1 MDMRA
6 ALGLEIRAAANALEA
21 MRQGEALPSAI
32 AEARKELPKESWSA
46 VQDMAYQAVRQLGLC
61 LSLAE
66 LLNNKAPPP
75 EVLAIQIVT
84 LTQLI
89 EGRRPAA
96 IVLDQVVEACKADI
110 NLRFSAGFLNAVMR
124 RFLREQEALMAQAAK
139 SDQAKFKL
147 PNWWIE
153 LLRRDHPQAWQQII
167 ANSGAKSSMTLRVNQ
182 RKISL
187 EAYCQL
193 LSAQGMAYEVMADA
207 ARSLDSYAPP
217 SSALEGVSAAPSPA
231 SSPLVSSVHGTPA
244 LRLLQAVDVQQ
255 LPGWD
260 QGLVSVQDLGA
271 QLAAPLLQVETGMR
285 VLDACA
291 APGGKAAHLLESLDC
306 EVTALEIDPERA
318 ERIQENLHRLGLDT
332 LAKSKTEIKIG
343 DASRPKAWWDGQLY
357 DRILVDA
364 PCSASGIVGRHP
376 DIPWLRRRSD
386 IATLS
391 GQQGKILHA
400 LWPLLKPGGKL
411 LLCTC
416 SVFRDEGEYLLAN
429 LLRELR
435 DVEVEPLSWRFGSGA
450 GAPQVDTKLSHLL
463 PTRLPYREHDGF
475 FYARLKKVSP
485 SKK

>member
-1 MDMRA
+1 MRA
-6 ALGLEIRAAANALEA
+6 ALGLEIRAAASALEA

-32 AEARKELPKESWSA
+32 AEARQHLPKESWSA

-66 LLNNKAPPP
+66 LLNNKSPPP
-75 EVLAIQIVT
+75 EVLAIQLVT

-139 SDQAKFKL
+139 SEQAKFKL
-147 PNWWIE
+147 PSWWID
-153 LLRRDHPQAWQQII
+153 LLRRDHPQAWPQII

-187 EAYCQL
+187 EAYGQL
-193 LSAQGMAYEVMADA
+193 LAEQGMAYEVMADA
-207 ARSLDSYAPP
+207 PRRIDSGPA
-217 SSALEGVSAAPSPA
+217 SSALESF
-231 SSPLVSSVHGTPA
+231 VHSTPA

-271 QLAAPLLQVETGMR
+271 QLAAPLLQVESGMR

-291 APGGKAAHLLESLDC
+291 APGGKAAHLLEFLDC
-306 EVTALEIDPERA
+306 EVTALELDPDRA
-318 ERIQENLHRLGLDT
+318 ERIQENFQRLGLDT
-332 LAKSKTEIKIG
+332 LAKSKSNIKIG

-435 DVEVEPLSWRFGSGA
+435 DAEAEPLSWQFRSGVDA
-450 GAPQVDTKLSHLL
+450 TLVDTKLGHLL

-475 FYARLKKVSP
+475 FYARFKKVIP

>member
-1 MDMRA
+1 MRA
-6 ALGLEIRAAANALEA
+6 ALGLEIRAAGNALEA

-32 AEARKELPKESWSA
+32 VEARQHLPKESWSA
-46 VQDMAYQAVRQLGLC
+46 VQDMAYQAVRQLGLS

-75 EVLAIQIVT
+75 EVLAIQLVT

-89 EGRRPAA
+89 EARRPAA

-124 RFLREQEALMAQAAK
+124 RFLREQGALMAQAAK
-139 SDQAKFKL
+139 SEQAKYKL
-147 PNWWIE
+147 PTWWIE

-187 EAYCQL
+187 DAYCEL
-193 LSAQGMAYEVMADA
+193 LTKQGMAYEVMADA
-207 ARSLDSYAPP
+207 ARSVDTQALPP
-217 SSALEGVSAAPSPA
+217 SALGST
-231 SSPLVSSVHGTPA
+231 VHCTPA

-260 QGLVSVQDLGA
+260 QGMVSVQDLGA
-271 QLAAPLLQVETGMR
+271 QLAAPSLQVETGMR

-306 EVTALEIDPERA
+306 EVTALEIDPDRA
-318 ERIQENLHRLGLDT
+318 ERIQENFHRLGLDA
-332 LAKSKTEIKIG
+332 LAKSKAEIKIG
-343 DASRPKAWWDGQLY
+343 DASRPKAWWDGQHY

-391 GQQGKILHA
+391 GLQGKILHA

-429 LLRELR
+429 LLRELP
-435 DVEVEPLSWRFGSGA
+435 DAEAEPLSWQFRSGA
-450 GAPQVDTKLSHLL
+450 DTILVDTKLGHLL

-475 FYARLKKVSP
+475 FYARLKKVVL

>member
-1 MDMRA
+1 MRA
-6 ALGLEIRAAANALEA
+6 ALGLEIRAAAQALEA

-32 AEARKELPKESWSA
+32 AEARQPLPKESWSA

-96 IVLDQVVEACKADI
+96 IVLDQVVEACKADV

-124 RFLREQEALMAQAAK
+124 RFLREQEALMAQAVK
-139 SDQAKFKL
+139 DEQARYKL
-147 PNWWIE
+147 PKWWID
-153 LLRRDHPQAWQQII
+153 LLRRDHPQSWQQII
-167 ANSGAKSSMTLRVNQ
+167 ANSGAKASMTLRVNQ
-182 RKISL
+182 RRITV
-187 EAYCQL
+187 EAYCSL
-193 LSAQGMAYEVMADA
+193 LTEHGMAYEAMT
-207 ARSLDSYAPP
+207 DSATKRQ
-217 SSALEGVSAAPSPA
+217 
-231 SSPLVSSVHGTPA
+231 TPA
-244 LRLLQAVDVQQ
+244 LRLLQAVDVQL

-271 QLAAPLLQVETGMR
+271 QLATPLLQVEAGMR

-306 EVTALEIDPERA
+306 EVTALEIDA
-318 ERIQENLHRLGLDT
+318 ERSERIGHNLHRLGLGMG
-332 LAKSKTEIKIG
+332 AQGKAEIKVG
-343 DASRPKAWWDGQLY
+343 DASRPKAWWDGRLY

-364 PCSASGIVGRHP
+364 PCSASGIVARHP

-386 IATLS
+386 ITTLS

-435 DVEVEPLSWRFGSGA
+435 DAEAEPLNWQFGSSEA
-450 GAPQVDTKLSHLL
+450 GTPVDTKLGHLL
-463 PTRLPYREHDGF
+463 PTRLANREHDGF
-475 FYARLKKVSP
+475 FYARLKKISP
-485 SKK
+485 QKK

>member
-1 MDMRA
+1 MRA
-6 ALGLEIRAAANALEA
+6 ALGLEIRAAASALEA

-32 AEARKELPKESWSA
+32 AEARQHLPKESWSA

-75 EVLAIQIVT
+75 EVLAIQVVT

-96 IVLDQVVEACKADI
+96 IVLDQVVEACKADLS
-110 NLRFSAGFLNAVMR
+110 LRFSAGFLNAVMR

-139 SDQAKFKL
+139 SEQAKYKL
-147 PNWWIE
+147 PGWWIE
-153 LLRRDHPQAWQQII
+153 LLRRDHPQAWPQII

-187 EAYCQL
+187 KAYGQL
-193 LSAQGMAYEVMADA
+193 LAERGMAYEVMADA
-207 ARSLDSYAPP
+207 PT
-217 SSALEGVSAAPSPA
+217 SSASAALEST
-231 SSPLVSSVHGTPA
+231 LHGTPA

-260 QGLVSVQDLGA
+260 QGMVSVQDLGA

-291 APGGKAAHLLESLDC
+291 APGGKAAHLLEFLDC
-306 EVTALEIDPERA
+306 EVTALEIDAGRA
-318 ERIQENLHRLGLDT
+318 ERIGENFHRLGLDV
-332 LAKSKTEIKIG
+332 LEKSKSNIRVG
-343 DASRPKAWWDGQLY
+343 DASRPKAWWNGQLY

-435 DVEVEPLSWRFGSGA
+435 DAESEPLSWSFGSGESA
-450 GAPQVDTKLSHLL
+450 TRVDTKLGHLL
-463 PTRLPYREHDGF
+463 PTRLPHREHDGF
-475 FYARLKKVSP
+475 FYARLKKVSS

>member
-1 MDMRA
+1 MRA
-6 ALGLEIRAAANALEA
+6 ALGLEIRAAAGALEA

-32 AEARKELPKESWSA
+32 AEARQPLPKESWSA

-61 LSLAE
+61 LRLAE

-75 EVLAIQIVT
+75 EVLAIQVVT
-84 LTQLI
+84 LTQLM
-89 EGRRPAA
+89 EGRRPPA

-124 RFLREQEALMAQAAK
+124 RFLREQEALMVQALK
-139 SDQAKFKL
+139 SDSAKYTL
-147 PNWWIE
+147 PSWWID

-187 EAYCQL
+187 EAYCERLQ
-193 LSAQGMAYEVMADA
+193 AQGMLHEVMTEAVKAPMSSLSPQDA
-207 ARSLDSYAPP
+207 GSAAYPA
-217 SSALEGVSAAPSPA
+217 SSALYS
-231 SSPLVSSVHGTPA
+231 TPA
-244 LRLLQAVDVQQ
+244 IRLIQAVDVLQ
-255 LPGWD
+255 LPGWTE
-260 QGLVSVQDLGA
+260 GLVSVQDLGA
-271 QLAAPLLQVETGMR
+271 QLAAPLLQVESGMR

-306 EVTALEIDPERA
+306 EVTALEIDAERA
-318 ERIQENLHRLGLDT
+318 ERIEENLHRLGLAS
-332 LAKSKTEIKIG
+332 LAKSKTEIKVG
-343 DASRPKAWWDGQLY
+343 DASRPKAWWDGRAY

-391 GQQGKILHA
+391 GQQSKILHA

-429 LLRELR
+429 LLRELP
-435 DVEVEPLSWRFGSGA
+435 DAELEPLSWQFGTG
-450 GAPQVDTKLSHLL
+450 GLGPTVDIKLGHLL

-475 FYARLKKVSP
+475 FYARLKKISP

>member
-1 MDMRA
+1 MRA
-6 ALGLEIRAAANALEA
+6 ALGQEIRAAANALEA

-32 AEARKELPKESWSA
+32 ADARQPLPKESWSA
-46 VQDMAYQAVRQLGLC
+46 VQDMAYQSVRQLGLC

-75 EVLAIQIVT
+75 EVLAIQLVT

-89 EGRRPAA
+89 EGRRPAP
-96 IVLDQVVEACKADI
+96 IVLDQVVEACKADPT
-110 NLRFSAGFLNAVMR
+110 LRFSAGFLNAVMR
-124 RFLREQEALMAQAAK
+124 RFLREQDALTAQAVK
-139 SDQAKFKL
+139 SEQAQFKL
-147 PNWWIE
+147 PTWWID
-153 LLRRDHPQAWQQII
+153 LLRRDHPKTWRQII
-167 ANSGAKSSMTLRVNQ
+167 ANSGAKASMTLRVNQ

-187 EAYCQL
+187 QDYRAL
-193 LSAQGMAYEVMADA
+193 LTEKEMDHEVMADTVEPGYA
-207 ARSLDSYAPP
+207 ANLAQKSH
-217 SSALEGVSAAPSPA
+217 
-231 SSPLVSSVHGTPA
+231 HGTPA
-244 LRLLQAVDVQQ
+244 LRLLQALDVQH
-255 LPGWD
+255 LPGWE

-271 QLAAPLLQVETGMR
+271 QLAAPLLQVEAGMR

-306 EVTALEIDPERA
+306 EITALEIDPERL
-318 ERIQENLHRLGLDT
+318 ERVEENIQRLGLSH
-332 LAKSKTEIKIG
+332 LAKAKIDLKVG
-343 DASRPKAWWDGQLY
+343 DASRPKAWWDGRLY

-376 DIPWLRRRSD
+376 DIPWLRRRGD
-386 IATLS
+386 IATLA

-435 DVEVEPLSWRFGSGA
+435 DAEVEPLSWHFATSEVGA
-450 GAPQVDTKLSHLL
+450 EQNEPAAAGVSAEVKLGHLL

-475 FYARLKKVSP
+475 FYARLKKTSP
-485 SKK
+485 GQK